1 MYYSVEIF
9 RTLSRAGR
17 NSSNPEKTA
26 LRKWSEEP
34 GYVEILQQRIGNL
47 VIKRLLLIKGNQISQ
62 VKVCS
67 AFLCMGKCKSPDS
80 LKSFL
85 SYASQLSGPLFF
97 VFQSGASFPQ
107 GSLWAVGVVWW
118 LLDRRYLTSCVP
130 LGLTG
135 SGWRAVIAEDI
146 LVYWHGGKYSISV
159 SSSWSGIRPMFGDMS
174 FLSQCTG
181 RLIPDQAIILIDNSR
196 C

>member
-34 GYVEILQQRIGNL
+34 GYVEILQQRVGNL

-62 VKVCS
+62 VKECS

-85 SYASQLSGPLFF
+85 SYASQLSGPVSF

-107 GSLWAVGVVWW
+107 GSLWAVAVSRMAARSQVFVLCSFGAHRVRLEGCNCWWHPCLLTWQKIFHFCFLLLVRNLTNVW
-118 LLDRRYLTSCVP
+118 RHVIFVP
-130 LGLTG
+130 
-135 SGWRAVIAEDI
+135 
-146 LVYWHGGKYSISV
+146 WHWEAHP
-159 SSSWSGIRPMFGDMS
+159 WSGNNFHW
-174 FLSQCTG
+174 
-181 RLIPDQAIILIDNSR
+181 
-196 C
+196 